1 MPWPSL
7 ILLLLKN
14 LFELGLVLDLAS
26 GAGFGVDDPR
36 GFGLADALP
45 GVGLYRLGCG
55 EFSWLAFRHGGC
67 LRSSLVRT
75 SMEYV
80 KPEWK
85 PLRVF
90 V

>member
-1 MPWPSL
+1 ML
-7 ILLLLKN
+7 FLLVED
-14 LFELGLVLDLAS
+14 LFELGFMFG
-26 GAGFGVDDPR
+26 GAAGARLGVDHAGR
-36 GFGLADALP
+36 LGLSDAFS
-45 GVGLYRLGCG
+45 GVGFHSLGCG
-55 EFSWLAFRHGGC
+55 EFSWLAFRHDGC

-85 PLRVF
+85 PLRGF